1 MLIDNPKCLSLEDT
15 QYDSFKDFCN
25 NINFIK
31 LYEYSSEDII
41 NIVNNDKIIN
51 SLDND
56 EIMNYCYFY
65 LLNKIGGGYLI
76 NDDFYLKDNFQKFEF
91 NIYNEKF
98 IYLFNDITQE
108 LVNYSNFNDFCKI
121 MNIKNNI
128 EIPFK

>member
-1 MLIDNPKCLSLEDT
+1 
-15 QYDSFKDFCN
+15 
-25 NINFIK
+25 
-31 LYEYSSEDII
+31 
-41 NIVNNDKIIN
+41 
-51 SLDND
+51 
-56 EIMNYCYFY
+56 MNYCYFY

-121 MNIKNNI
+121 SPDLVCYNKY
-128 EIPFK
+128 PFFFCPPGFFTFFAFFFFAILFIFQVPR